1 VADSRGFCAGR
12 AGAAGTGRYAVAAV
26 GHPGGARLARRSP
39 QARRFGF
46 LAGWMVRRTVLT
58 VAFVGLSDLLGGDL
72 DKPPPVGIVAAH
84 HARSGAQ
91 RGRGLALAHSP
102 PFGAFAGLAA
112 DDPHHHAGANA
123 ERFQALHQRA
133 EQIREQERQRTT
145 ARRDLLEALASGR
158 AMTEGEGSGVQ
169 PYTRDEDRPPAVQ
182 QRDNAMRVLERRVKA
197 GDRAQR
203 GAELVE
209 SLMGTGTPLSQTW
222 TQRWAI
228 ATGTTGP
235 RSRRTSP
242 TPTTANSPG
251 PLRKPTR
258 GGQ

>member
-1 VADSRGFCAGR
+1 MRSPCEVISARVTTICPAAEDTGLSQSPEPLLSGWWPAAVRFFVDHVEQHLGRAKVADSWGSVLAELVPLALVVALSPLSVIPAVLVLHTPRPRPAG
-12 AGAAGTGRYAVAAV
+12 
-26 GHPGGARLARRSP
+26 
-39 QARRFGF
+39 FGF
-46 LAGWMVRRTVLT
+46 LAGWMVRRAALT
-58 VAFVGLSDLLGGDL
+58 VAFVWLSDLLGGDL

-84 HARSGAQ
+84 HARSGSH

-112 DDPHHHAGANA
+112 DDPHHHAGADA

-182 QRDNAMRVLERRVKA
+182 HA
-197 GDRAQR
+197 
-203 GAELVE
+203 
-209 SLMGTGTPLSQTW
+209 TTPCACWS
-222 TQRWAI
+222 AV
-228 ATGTTGP
+228 
-235 RSRRTSP
+235 
-242 TPTTANSPG
+242 
-251 PLRKPTR
+251 
-258 GGQ
+258 